1 MVKATFE
8 KAVLH
13 SSKTGT
19 GRTVLL
25 NSQFES
31 GVAILAIKIF
41 DSVKLLWWISVHNI
55 PIFEEAVIFM
65 LP

>member
-41 DSVKLLWWISVHNI
+41 DSVKLPLVGFRPQHSH
-55 PIFEEAVIFM
+55 
-65 LP
+65 L